1 MIEKSRDDANLRPAG
16 YAELIHHYALEVIPN
31 WHRSMIAFSGTHT
44 INTTDG
50 IVEEVYPL
58 KYWPGEEL
66 GDHLEFALK
75 YDGVNLQILV
85 VLFEALDEKEILQY
99 VASKPT
105 GKYARRI
112 WYLFEFLTS
121 KKLQLDDL
129 SQGNY
134 VNILDPN
141 RYYAVDPAQKI
152 KRQRVNDNLL
162 GNPSF
167 CATIRRT
174 KKLEQFEQANFQERV
189 QEIISAYS
197 LQQLKRALSYLYT
210 KETKSS
216 FEIEKVKAS
225 STRTERFIALLQLA
239 ETEDFCL
246 KPRFIDLQ
254 NRIADPRFQESD
266 YRSNQNYVGETVAFG
281 KERIHY
287 VCPKP
292 EDIVDLMAGL
302 VKSNELLYGTNIP
315 PVMHAAVIA
324 YGFVF
329 LHPFEDGNGRIH
341 RFLIHNILARQGF
354 TNRGIMFPVS
364 AAMLNN
370 LIEYDQSLEAFSKC
384 IMSLVDFTLNE
395 DGTLIVN
402 NDISRL
408 YRYIDITPQ
417 AEALFWFVEEAINTE
432 LVAELEF
439 LASYD
444 EAKHAI
450 QEIIDMPDQ
459 KIDLFIRLCVQN
471 KGKLSTRKRKNHFD
485 FLTDDEILQMESI
498 VISVYGN

>member
-1 MIEKSRDDANLRPAG
+1 MIELSMDNTNLRPVG
-16 YAELIHHYALEVIPN
+16 YAELVRRYRLEVIPN

-50 IVEEVYPL
+50 IVEEVYPV

-75 YDGVNLQILV
+75 YDGVNLEILV
-85 VLFEALDEKEILQY
+85 VLFEALDEKEMLQY

-112 WYLFEFLTS
+112 WYLFEFLTA
-121 KKLQLDDL
+121 KRLPLDNL

-134 VNILDPN
+134 VDILDPD
-141 RYYAVDPAQKI
+141 RYYTVDPAQKI
-152 KRQRVNDNLL
+152 QRQRVNDNLL
-162 GNPSF
+162 GKPSF

-174 KKLEQFEQANFQERV
+174 EKLEQFEHANFHERV
-189 QEIISAYS
+189 QKIISAYS
-197 LQQLKRALSYLYT
+197 IQQLKRALSYLYT

-225 STRTERFIALLQLA
+225 SSRTERFITLLQLA
-239 ETEDFCL
+239 ETEDFCQ
-246 KPRFIDLQ
+246 KTRFIELQ
-254 NRIADPRFQESD
+254 NRIVDPRFLDSD
-266 YRSNQNYVGETVAFG
+266 YRSNQNYVGETVALG

-287 VCPKP
+287 ICPKP
-292 EDIVDLMAGL
+292 EDIVNLMDGL
-302 VKSNELLYGTNIP
+302 VDSHELLDNCNIP
-315 PVMHAAVIA
+315 PVIHATVIA

-341 RFLIHNILARQGF
+341 RFLIHNSLARRGF
-354 TNRGIMFPVS
+354 INQGIMFPVS

-370 LIEYDQSLEAFSKC
+370 LSEYDQSLEAFSKH
-384 IMSLVDFTLNE
+384 IMSIVDYTLNE
-395 DGTLIVN
+395 DGSMVIN
-402 NDISRL
+402 NDTARW
-408 YRYIDITPQ
+408 YRYIDMTPQ
-417 AEALFWFVEEAINTE
+417 AEALCWFIEKTIDTE
-432 LVAELEF
+432 LVVELEF
-439 LASYD
+439 LAKYD
-444 EAKHAI
+444 EAKNAL

-471 KGKLSTRKRKNHFD
+471 RGKLSEKKRKNHFD
-485 FLTDDEILQMESI
+485 LLTDDEIIQMESI
-498 VISVYGN
+498 IKSVYGN